1 MFHSI
6 FYRWALLRLALLV
19 FAGLSGSSQVS
30 AQPTLT
36 TIQDTVY
43 LADGKAF
50 NGLLLI
56 DWRSFDTAN
65 GTVIGQSSKVAQ
77 ILNGFL
83 RVQLAPTTVN
93 NTTYYSVKY
102 VSRGVVLF
110 SEVWSV
116 PVTGATMRLRDV
128 RAALLPGGF
137 VSGPSVPGNNNP
149 PPIIG
154 NVLGTGSFVDNEVLT
169 VPANG
174 STSVFT
180 LSQTPNPAS
189 TLLLYRNGL
198 LQSEV
203 VDYTIS
209 GRTVTFLTAS
219 VPVVGDI
226 LRASYR
232 TGTISNSAHNLLSP
246 DHTDTLAENVQRG
259 DLLVGQS
266 TSTAGLFQWRR
277 LPLTQN
283 RCLVS
288 NTLDAVWGNCLISS
302 ISSGR
307 VPFANGSV
315 LTEAAN
321 SLFWN
326 NSTRRFGVG
335 TEAPATTLHVR
346 DAASGGVTGLILQAG
361 SSQGSNALS
370 RWLNGAGTELARINS
385 DGALTTPRVEARST
399 TSRAAWRDEGI
410 PIDPMI
416 PPDPTQL
423 GPGDFWFNGAQ
434 RTRKTFEAGQTHTVP
449 QVVCS
454 SSGPAPLSPVQNIS
468 ANCAIPAGYFDSG
481 DRLEVAMNARHE
493 GTASQFRVEMCIPV
507 CNGQGSAPST
517 NTFFTNDFAASVPL
531 VFARGSG
538 GLGVRPRAGGGVEES
553 IAWGIQYAPAPVS
566 GLASDIAT
574 SFNAGFS
581 IGFRLTL
588 LSSGTQDL
596 LNLRNFSV
604 IRYPA
609 QSNPVP

>member
-1 MFHSI
+1 MFQ
-6 FYRWALLRLALLV
+6 FMFRRWALLRLALLV
-19 FAGLSGSSQVS
+19 FAGLSGSSQLA

-36 TIQDTVY
+36 TVQDTIY
-43 LADGKAF
+43 LADGKSF

-65 GTVIGQSSKVAQ
+65 GTVIGQSSKVVQ
-77 ILNGFL
+77 VLNGFL
-83 RVQLAPTTVN
+83 RVQLAPTTAN

-116 PVTGATMRLRDV
+116 PVTGATLRLRDV

-137 VSGPSVPGNNNP
+137 VSGPAVPGNTNP

-154 NVLGTGSFVDNEVLT
+154 NVLGTGTFVDNEVLT
-169 VPANG
+169 VPSSG
-174 STSVFT
+174 STSIFT

-209 GRTVTFLTAS
+209 GRTISFLTAS
-219 VPVVGDI
+219 APLVGDT

-266 TSTAGLFQWRR
+266 TSTLGLFQWRR
-277 LPLTQN
+277 LPLTAN

-288 NTLDAVWGNCLISS
+288 NTLDAVWGSCLVTSM
-302 ISSGR
+302 SSGR
-307 VPFANGSV
+307 IPFANGSV

-326 NSTRRFGVG
+326 NSSRRFGVG
-335 TEAPATTLHVR
+335 TETPSTTLHVQ
-346 DAASGGVTGLILQAG
+346 DAASGGVTGLVLQAG
-361 SSQGSNALS
+361 SSQGSNPLS
-370 RWLNGAGTELARINS
+370 RWLNGAGTELARLNS
-385 DGALTTPRVEARST
+385 DGALTAPRVEARTT
-399 TSRAAWRDEGI
+399 TSRAAWRDEGV
-410 PIDPMI
+410 PLGTPS
-416 PPDPTQL
+416 DPTQL
-423 GPGDFWFNGAQ
+423 ANGDFWFSAGQ
-434 RTRKTFEAGQTHTVP
+434 RARKTFEAGQMHSVP

-454 SSGPAPLSPVQNIS
+454 SSGPTSAPPAQNVT
-468 ANCAIPAGYFDSG
+468 ANCFVPAGYFDSG
-481 DRLEVAMNARHE
+481 DRLEVAINARHE
-493 GTASQFRVEMCIPV
+493 GTASQFRVEMCIPL
-507 CNGQGSAPST
+507 CNGQGTAAST
-517 NTFFTNDFAASVPL
+517 NTFFTNDFSASVPL

-538 GLGVRPRAGGGVEES
+538 GLGTRPRVGGGQDES
-553 IAWGIQYAPAPVS
+553 IAWGIQYAPAPVP
-566 GLASDIAT
+566 GLASDIIT
-574 SFNAGFS
+574 SFTTGFS

-588 LSSGTQDL
+588 LSAGTQDT